1 MGRGGETPRFLQR
14 KSKKYHNQ
22 ILQAL
27 VNKESEKVHKA
38 MTRHILHQLECLRSI
53 VQNREPQGPKEKS
66 LRFVRAR
73 FKPIA

>member
-1 MGRGGETPRFLQR
+1 MGHGGETPRFLQR
-14 KSKKYHNQ
+14 KSEKYYNH

-27 VNKESEKVHKA
+27 VNDGEKVHKA

-73 FKPIA
+73 FEPIA